1 MAMPEWLV
9 TRPRRETGV
18 AGRCCRVRARNR
30 HKNVVESEGGGQNG
44 SRPGAAVSVQQVGGE
59 DVSKF
64 ASSSS
69 RRWLVLRFGAAE
81 SRARRSIYYVRLLDL
96 GVVRQTSVGSSV
108 PCWDDI
114 CLIAIES

>member
-18 AGRCCRVRARNR
+18 AGRCSRVRARNR
-30 HKNVVESEGGGQNG
+30 HKSLVESGERAES
-44 SRPGAAVSVQQVGGE
+44 SRPGAAVSVRQVGGK

-69 RRWLVLRFGAAE
+69 RRWLVLRFGTAE

-96 GVVRQTSVGSSV
+96 GIVRQTSVGSSV

-114 CLIAIES
+114 CLIAIEC